1 MMFADIRGSTS
12 IAEKVGPAEFANLL
26 NRFYEVTTKSLLLQN
41 AVVDKMIGDEVMA
54 FFVPAFEKETQ
65 AAALRAAVAILRR
78 VGYRPGKEPWLPV
91 GIGINFGEAYVGK
104 VGTGEV
110 NDFTALGDTVNTAA
124 RLQSHAKAGED
135 GGFRK
140 RLLAHCIGVPGR
152 AARGRRVA
160 RKGRFFRGACYFT
173 GGITSVRFR

>member
-1 MMFADIRGSTS
+1 MFADIRGSTS

-41 AVVDKMIGDEVMA
+41 AVVDKMIGGEVMA

-124 RLQSHAKAGED
+124 RLQSHAKAGEVVVSESVYSHI
-135 GGFRK
+135 
-140 RLLAHCIGVPGR
+140 ASEYPGVPR
-152 AARGRRVA
+152 EDVELRGKADSFGVHVISLA
-160 RKGRFFRGACYFT
+160 E
-173 GGITSVRFR
+173 